1 MLQLQGLSH
10 RYGQA
15 AALHF
20 PDLAVPPGRH
30 VLVRGRSGSGK
41 STLLALIAGLLT
53 PSSGHVR
60 VGTTDVGALPAR
72 ARDAWRG
79 AQLGFVPQRLHL
91 SPSLSVAGNLEL
103 PFLCAGEAVDA
114 LRIAATLQRLGIAE
128 LAGRRPHELSVG
140 QAQRVA
146 LARAVLRRP
155 RLILA
160 DEPTASLDDD
170 NAAAAMAL
178 LLQAAADAGAMLV
191 LATHDARVATWLP
204 DAVEMPLRPREDGT
218 R

>member
-20 PDLAVPPGRH
+20 PDLTVPAGRH
-30 VLVRGRSGSGK
+30 VLVRGQSGSGK

-60 VGTTDVGALPAR
+60 VDGTDVGALPPR

-79 AQLGFVPQRLHL
+79 ARLGFVPQRLHL

-114 LRIAATLQRLGIAE
+114 ARIAATLRGLGIAG

-155 RLILA
+155 SLILA

-191 LATHDARVATWLP
+191 LATHDARVAAWLP
-204 DAVEMPLRPREDGT
+204 DAVEMPLSARQEET